1 MKLRINKN
9 IKPKDNNELSDN
21 AQIDINKNNSSKN
34 NIPLN
39 EVRI

>member
-21 AQIDINKNNSSKN
+21 EQIDINKNNSSK
-34 NIPLN
+34 IISL
-39 EVRI
+39 